1 MFPMPRPDEI
11 KNVEHIEEPKQK
23 NLKLEDLPKHWQRN
37 PAMLANSLMH
47 IKSYAPHLAGM
58 ADVLVPRLPRK
69 IKASQNIKTDYRDKG
84 SYLFTL
90 STGIDCPWISWD
102 SKDFW
107 NVLALDVDH
116 DNGIQLWEE
125 LPPNLRPFLVV
136 DPYSLRSAALFV
148 LKTPILVKRF
158 GQLALGEL
166 CQQALADY
174 FEATPLPHCTLTKNP
189 FGLKAS
195 MMGNLQRRTPFIK
208 SHIIWELM
216 KESPLVFHTLEGC
229 KGIEL
234 RDILNHFGDDIE
246 LTRPKRQKPE
256 KVIFI
261 NRGDPSDLGR
271 NCHLFDVLRS
281 WCYDN
286 KVQEVAEIMEEAR
299 NLNEGGLPESELR
312 SISKSISKFMRT
324 RYKPTTKRKVMKLS
338 PALSEPEK
346 QKISA
351 HRTNAIRSE
360 NVDHKID
367 QAIRHWS
374 SSEPITQRSL
384 ADASGVGIATIK
396 RRWKGL
402 NLTP

>member
-1 MFPMPRPDEI
+1 M
-11 KNVEHIEEPKQK
+11 EHIEEPKQK
-23 NLKLEDLPKHWQRN
+23 NFIKLEDLPKHWQRN

-47 IKSYAPHLAGM
+47 IKSYAPHLSGM

-90 STGIDCPWISWD
+90 ITGIDCPWISWD
-102 SKDFW
+102 SADFW

-125 LPPNLRPFLVV
+125 LPEHLRPFLVV

-166 CQQALADY
+166 AHQALAD
-174 FEATPLPHCTLTKNP
+174 FFDATPLPCHTLTKNP

-195 MMGNLQRRTPFIK
+195 MQGNLQRRSMRPTGGIV
-208 SHIIWELM
+208 WEMM
-216 KESPLVFHTLEGC
+216 KDSQLVFHTLEGC

-234 RDILNHFGDDIE
+234 KDIIAHFGDDIE
-246 LTRPKRQKPE
+246 LTQPKRQKPE
-256 KVIFI
+256 KVLFI
-261 NRGDPSDLGR
+261 NRGEASDLGR
-271 NCHLFDVLRS
+271 NCNLFDVLRS

-286 KVQEVAEIMEEAR
+286 KITDFNEIYMEAN
-299 NLNEGGLPESELR
+299 NLNQGGLPESELR
-312 SISKSISKFMRT
+312 SIAKSISKFMRT
-324 RYKPTTKRKVMKLS
+324 KYRPNTKKRKVMKLS
-338 PALSEPEK
+338 ASLSEPEK

-374 SSEPITQRSL
+374 SSEPITQKGLSE
-384 ADASGVGIATIK
+384 ASGVSLKTIK

-402 NLTP
+402 NLAS

>member
-1 MFPMPRPDEI
+1 M
-11 KNVEHIEEPKQK
+11 EHIEEPKQK
-23 NLKLEDLPKHWQRN
+23 NSLKLEDLPAHHRRN
-37 PAMLANSLMH
+37 PAMVCNALMH
-47 IKSYAPHLAGM
+47 IKEYAPHLSHM
-58 ADVLVPRLPRK
+58 ADILVPRLPRK
-69 IKASQNIKTDYRDKG
+69 VKASQNIKTDYKDKG
-84 SYLFTL
+84 SYFFTL
-90 STGIDCPWISWD
+90 TNGIDCPWISWD
-102 SKDFW
+102 SADFW

-125 LPPNLRPFLVV
+125 LPENIRPFLVV

-158 GQLALGEL
+158 GQLALAEL
-166 CQQALADY
+166 CQQSLADY

-189 FGLKAS
+189 FGLKS
-195 MMGNLQRRTPFIK
+195 SLMGNLQRRSPFIR
-208 SHIIWELM
+208 SHMVWEMM

-234 RDILNHFGDDIE
+234 KDIIAHFGDDIE

-256 KVIFI
+256 KVLFI
-261 NRGDPSDLGR
+261 NRGEASDLGR
-271 NCHLFDVLRS
+271 NCNLFDRLRC

-286 KVQEVAEIMEEAR
+286 KVQEFSEIMEEAR
-299 NLNEGGLPESELR
+299 ALNEGGLSESELR

-324 RYKPTTKRKVMKLS
+324 RYKPTTKKRKVMKLS
-338 PALSEPEK
+338 ASLSEPEK

-374 SSEPITQRSL
+374 SSEPITQKGLSE
-384 ADASGVGIATIK
+384 ASGVSLKTIK

-402 NLTP
+402 NLAS

>member
-1 MFPMPRPDEI
+1 
-11 KNVEHIEEPKQK
+11 VEPIDDLEPK
-23 NLKLEDLPKHWQRN
+23 NALKLEDLPKHWQRN

-47 IKSYAPHLAGM
+47 IKSYAPHLSGM

-90 STGIDCPWISWD
+90 ITGIDCPWISWD
-102 SKDFW
+102 SADFW
-107 NVLALDVDH
+107 NVLSLDVDH
-116 DNGIQLWEE
+116 DSGVELWEE
-125 LPPNLRPFLVV
+125 LPEHLRPFLVV

-166 CQQALADY
+166 CQQALSDY
-174 FEATPLPHCTLTKNP
+174 FRATPLPHCTLTKNP
-189 FGLKAS
+189 FGLKSS
-195 MMGNLQRRTPFIK
+195 MQGNLQRRSMRPTGGIV
-208 SHIIWELM
+208 WELM

-234 RDILNHFGDDIE
+234 KDIIAHFGDDIE
-246 LTRPKRQKPE
+246 LTQPKRQKPE
-256 KVIFI
+256 KVLFI
-261 NRGDPSDLGR
+261 NRGEASDLGR
-271 NCHLFDVLRS
+271 NCNLFDRLRC

-286 KVQEVAEIMEEAR
+286 KVQEFSEIMEEAR
-299 NLNEGGLPESELR
+299 ALNEGGLSESELR

-338 PALSEPEK
+338 ASLSEPEK

-374 SSEPITQRSL
+374 SSEPITQKGLSE
-384 ADASGVGIATIK
+384 ASGVSLKTIK

-402 NLTP
+402 NLAS

>member
-1 MFPMPRPDEI
+1 M
-11 KNVEHIEEPKQK
+11 V
-23 NLKLEDLPKHWQRN
+23 
-37 PAMLANSLMH
+37 
-47 IKSYAPHLAGM
+47 
-58 ADVLVPRLPRK
+58 
-69 IKASQNIKTDYRDKG
+69 
-84 SYLFTL
+84 
-90 STGIDCPWISWD
+90 
-102 SKDFW
+102 
-107 NVLALDVDH
+107 
-116 DNGIQLWEE
+116 WE
-125 LPPNLRPFLVV
+125 
-136 DPYSLRSAALFV
+136 
-148 LKTPILVKRF
+148 
-158 GQLALGEL
+158 
-166 CQQALADY
+166 
-174 FEATPLPHCTLTKNP
+174 
-189 FGLKAS
+189 
-195 MMGNLQRRTPFIK
+195 M
-208 SHIIWELM
+208 M

-234 RDILNHFGDDIE
+234 KDIIAHFGDDIE

-256 KVIFI
+256 KVLFI
-261 NRGDPSDLGR
+261 NRGEASDLGR
-271 NCHLFDVLRS
+271 NCNLFDRLRC

-286 KVQEVAEIMEEAR
+286 KVQEFSEIMEEAR
-299 NLNEGGLPESELR
+299 ALNEGGLSESELR

-324 RYKPTTKRKVMKLS
+324 RYKPTTKKRKVMKLS
-338 PALSEPEK
+338 ASLSEPEK